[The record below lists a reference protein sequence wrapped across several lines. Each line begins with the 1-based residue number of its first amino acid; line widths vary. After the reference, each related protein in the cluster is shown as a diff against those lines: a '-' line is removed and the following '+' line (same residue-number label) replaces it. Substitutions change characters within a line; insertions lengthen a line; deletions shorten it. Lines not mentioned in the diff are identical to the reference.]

1 MTSLCLS
8 KISITK
14 IVKITKLVIEH
25 LVYYMMFPSPSIL
38 LIVRF

>member
-1 MTSLCLS
+1 MVVLVWLTPLHDFIMLCLS

-25 LVYYMMFPSPSIL
+25 LVY
-38 LIVRF
+38 